1 MDVHL
6 AQPGPL
12 KAPKT
17 FCEPCAMKIA
27 PSASRNGSVTHEE
40 EVAVNLRS
48 MAVALSIRFVLEL
61 SNYKTVSWGSLV
73 VSIRSNIYSF

>member
-1 MDVHL
+1 MKGNGAIGDIDVHL

-12 KAPKT
+12 KVPKT

-48 MAVALSIRFVLEL
+48 MAVTLSIRSVFGTTQL
-61 SNYKTVSWGSLV
+61 
-73 VSIRSNIYSF
+73 